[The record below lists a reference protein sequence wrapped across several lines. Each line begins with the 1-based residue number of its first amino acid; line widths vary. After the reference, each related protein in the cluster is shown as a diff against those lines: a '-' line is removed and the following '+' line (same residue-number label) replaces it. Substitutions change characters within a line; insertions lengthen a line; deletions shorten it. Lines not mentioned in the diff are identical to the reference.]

1 VSDNVIVDTRLDALP
16 LRSKGKVRDVYELDG
31 KLLIVTT
38 DRISAFDVVLPTGI
52 PDKGKVLNQLSLYWF
67 DRTRSIVPNHVIEG
81 DFDRYPDVL
90 APFAHELRLRSMLV
104 KKLEP
109 VPFECV
115 VRGYLYGSGWKEY
128 QKTGSVCGIPLPKG
142 LSLADRFE
150 EPLFTPSTKA
160 TAGHDVNVSEEAMSD
175 TLGANLTELLREIA
189 LSLYRLGSAEAE
201 SKGILIAD
209 TKFEFG
215 LDPGTSELY
224 LIDEVMTPDSSR
236 FWPKDRYRPGQDQP
250 SFDKQ
255 FVREYLESLDWD
267 KTPPGPEL
275 PPDVV
280 AGTRTR
286 YLEAYRLLTGRNDLD
301 SPRRDQGESNGPTRR
316 HRRKDAASRTTRQPD
331 RGDDYRRHP
340 IPRRQEGVREALPGA
355 GDGDREGEPV
365 ARRESASHP
374 PQYALQEAPGA
385 EALEPVRVSG
395 LH

>member
-1 VSDNVIVDTRLDALP
+1 MSDNVLVDTRLDALP
-16 LRSKGKVRDVYELDG
+16 LCSKGKVRDVYELDG
-31 KLLIVTT
+31 KLLIITT

-67 DRTRSIVPNHVIEG
+67 ERTRAIVPNHVIEG
-81 DFDRYPDVL
+81 DFDRYPALL
-90 APFAHELRLRSMLV
+90 APFRRELRLRSMLV

-109 VPFECV
+109 VAFECV

-160 TAGHDVNVSEEAMSD
+160 TTGHDMNVSEEAMSKA
-175 TLGANLTELLREIA
+175 LGADLTERLREIS

-201 SKGILIAD
+201 AKGILIAD

-215 LDPGTSELY
+215 LDPQSEELY

-280 AGTRTR
+280 AGTRAR

-301 SPRRDQGESNGPTRR
+301 SPRKDRD
-316 HRRKDAASRTTRQPD
+316 
-331 RGDDYRRHP
+331 
-340 IPRRQEGVREALPGA
+340 
-355 GDGDREGEPV
+355 
-365 ARRESASHP
+365 
-374 PQYALQEAPGA
+374 
-385 EALEPVRVSG
+385 
-395 LH
+395 

>member
-1 VSDNVIVDTRLDALP
+1 VSDNVLVDTRLDALP
-16 LRSKGKVRDVYELDG
+16 LCSKGKVRDVYELDG
-31 KLLIVTT
+31 KLLIITT

-67 DRTRSIVPNHVIEG
+67 ERTRAIVPNHVIEG
-81 DFDRYPDVL
+81 DFDRYPALL
-90 APFAHELRLRSMLV
+90 APFRRELRLRSMLV

-109 VPFECV
+109 VAFECV

-160 TAGHDVNVSEEAMSD
+160 TTGHDMNVSEEAMSKA
-175 TLGANLTELLREIA
+175 LGADLTERLREIS

-209 TKFEFG
+209 TKFELG
-215 LDPGTSELY
+215 LDPQSEELY

-280 AGTRTR
+280 AGTRAR

-301 SPRRDQGESNGPTRR
+301 SPRKDRD
-316 HRRKDAASRTTRQPD
+316 
-331 RGDDYRRHP
+331 
-340 IPRRQEGVREALPGA
+340 
-355 GDGDREGEPV
+355 
-365 ARRESASHP
+365 
-374 PQYALQEAPGA
+374 
-385 EALEPVRVSG
+385 
-395 LH
+395 

>member
-1 VSDNVIVDTRLDALP
+1 MSDNVLVDTRLGALP

-31 KLLIVTT
+31 ELLIVTT
-38 DRISAFDVVLPTGI
+38 DRISAFDVVLPNGI
-52 PDKGKVLNQLSLYWF
+52 PDKGKVLNQLSLHWF
-67 DRTRSIVPNHVIEG
+67 ERTRDIVPNHVIEG
-81 DFDRYPDVL
+81 DFDRYPDLL
-90 APFAHELRLRSMLV
+90 APFRRELRLRSMLV

-109 VPFECV
+109 VAFECV

-142 LSLADRFE
+142 LSLASRFE

-160 TAGHDVNVSEEAMSD
+160 TTGHDMNVSEEAMSEA
-175 TLGANLTELLREIA
+175 LGADLTERLREIS
-189 LSLYRLGSAEAE
+189 LSLYQLGSAEAE

-209 TKFEFG
+209 TKFELG
-215 LDPGTSELY
+215 LDPQSQELY

-280 AGTRTR
+280 AGTRAR

-301 SPRRDQGESNGPTRR
+301 SPRRD
-316 HRRKDAASRTTRQPD
+316 
-331 RGDDYRRHP
+331 GD
-340 IPRRQEGVREALPGA
+340 
-355 GDGDREGEPV
+355 
-365 ARRESASHP
+365 
-374 PQYALQEAPGA
+374 
-385 EALEPVRVSG
+385 
-395 LH
+395 

>member
-31 KLLIVTT
+31 KLLIITT

-301 SPRRDQGESNGPTRR
+301 SPRRDQG
-316 HRRKDAASRTTRQPD
+316 
-331 RGDDYRRHP
+331 
-340 IPRRQEGVREALPGA
+340 
-355 GDGDREGEPV
+355 
-365 ARRESASHP
+365 
-374 PQYALQEAPGA
+374 
-385 EALEPVRVSG
+385 
-395 LH
+395 

>member
-1 VSDNVIVDTRLDALP
+1 MSRCRNTRPKEGVVSTVSDNVIVDTRLDALP
-16 LRSKGKVRDVYELDG
+16 LRSKGKVRDIYELDG

-52 PDKGKVLNQLSLYWF
+52 PDKGNVLNQLSLYWF
-67 DRTRSIVPNHVIEG
+67 EKTRGIVPNHVVEG
-81 DFDRYPDVL
+81 DFDRYPGGL
-90 APFAHELRLRSMLV
+90 APFRRELRLRSMLV

-109 VPFECV
+109 VAFECV

-160 TAGHDVNVSEEAMSD
+160 TTGHDVNVSEEAMSQV
-175 TLGANLTELLREIA
+175 LGADLTERLRETS

-201 SKGILIAD
+201 SRGILIAD

-215 LDPGTSELY
+215 LDPQSKQSPQRNDLY

-236 FWPKDRYRPGQDQP
+236 FWPKDSYRPGHDQP

-255 FVREYLESLDWD
+255 FVREYLERLDWD
-267 KTPPGPEL
+267 KTPPGPDL

-280 AGTRTR
+280 AGTRAR
-286 YLEAYRLLTGRNDLD
+286 YLEAYRLLTGKSDLD
-301 SPRRDQGESNGPTRR
+301 SPRKDQG
-316 HRRKDAASRTTRQPD
+316 
-331 RGDDYRRHP
+331 
-340 IPRRQEGVREALPGA
+340 
-355 GDGDREGEPV
+355 
-365 ARRESASHP
+365 
-374 PQYALQEAPGA
+374 
-385 EALEPVRVSG
+385 
-395 LH
+395 

>member
-1 VSDNVIVDTRLDALP
+1 VSDNVLVDTRLDALP

-31 KLLIVTT
+31 KLLIITT

-67 DRTRSIVPNHVIEG
+67 ERTRAIVPNHVIEG
-81 DFDRYPDVL
+81 DFDRYPALL
-90 APFAHELRLRSMLV
+90 APFRRELRLRSMLV

-109 VPFECV
+109 VAFECV

-160 TAGHDVNVSEEAMSD
+160 TTGHDMNVSEEAMSKA
-175 TLGANLTELLREIA
+175 LGADLTERLREIS

-201 SKGILIAD
+201 AKGILIAD

-215 LDPGTSELY
+215 LDPQSEELY

-280 AGTRTR
+280 AGTRAR

-301 SPRRDQGESNGPTRR
+301 SPRKDRD
-316 HRRKDAASRTTRQPD
+316 
-331 RGDDYRRHP
+331 
-340 IPRRQEGVREALPGA
+340 
-355 GDGDREGEPV
+355 
-365 ARRESASHP
+365 
-374 PQYALQEAPGA
+374 
-385 EALEPVRVSG
+385 
-395 LH
+395 

>member
-1 VSDNVIVDTRLDALP
+1 MSRCRHTRPKEGVVSTVSDDVIVDTRLDALP

-142 LSLADRFE
+142 LSLASRFE

-301 SPRRDQGESNGPTRR
+301 SPRRDQG
-316 HRRKDAASRTTRQPD
+316 
-331 RGDDYRRHP
+331 
-340 IPRRQEGVREALPGA
+340 
-355 GDGDREGEPV
+355 
-365 ARRESASHP
+365 
-374 PQYALQEAPGA
+374 
-385 EALEPVRVSG
+385 
-395 LH
+395 

>member
-1 VSDNVIVDTRLDALP
+1 VSDNVLVDTRLDALP

-31 KLLIVTT
+31 KLLIITT

-67 DRTRSIVPNHVIEG
+67 ERTRAIVPNHVIEG
-81 DFDRYPDVL
+81 DFDRYPDLL
-90 APFAHELRLRSMLV
+90 APFRRELRLRSMLV

-109 VPFECV
+109 VAFECV

-160 TAGHDVNVSEEAMSD
+160 TTGHDMNVSEEAMSEA
-175 TLGANLTELLREIA
+175 LGADLTARLREIS

-209 TKFEFG
+209 TKFELG
-215 LDPGTSELY
+215 LDPQSEELY

-280 AGTRTR
+280 AGTRAR

-301 SPRRDQGESNGPTRR
+301 SPRKDRD
-316 HRRKDAASRTTRQPD
+316 
-331 RGDDYRRHP
+331 
-340 IPRRQEGVREALPGA
+340 
-355 GDGDREGEPV
+355 
-365 ARRESASHP
+365 
-374 PQYALQEAPGA
+374 
-385 EALEPVRVSG
+385 
-395 LH
+395 

>member
-1 VSDNVIVDTRLDALP
+1 MSRCRNTRPKEGVVSAVSDNVIVDTRLDALP
-16 LRSKGKVRDVYELDG
+16 LRSKGKVRDIYELDG

-67 DRTRSIVPNHVIEG
+67 EKTRGIVPNHLVEG
-81 DFDRYPDVL
+81 DFDRYPGGL
-90 APFAHELRLRSMLV
+90 APFRRELWLRSMLV

-109 VPFECV
+109 VAFECV

-142 LSLADRFE
+142 LSVASRFE

-160 TAGHDVNVSEEAMSD
+160 TTGHDVNVSEEAMSEV
-175 TLGANLTELLREIA
+175 LGADLTERLKETS

-201 SKGILIAD
+201 SRGILIAD

-215 LDPGTSELY
+215 LDRKSPHGNDLY

-236 FWPKDRYRPGQDQP
+236 FWPKDSYRPGHDQP

-255 FVREYLESLDWD
+255 FVREYLERLDWD
-267 KTPPGPEL
+267 KTPPGPDL

-280 AGTRTR
+280 AGTRAR
-286 YLEAYRLLTGRNDLD
+286 YLEAYRLLTGKSDLD
-301 SPRRDQGESNGPTRR
+301 SPRRDQG
-316 HRRKDAASRTTRQPD
+316 
-331 RGDDYRRHP
+331 
-340 IPRRQEGVREALPGA
+340 
-355 GDGDREGEPV
+355 
-365 ARRESASHP
+365 
-374 PQYALQEAPGA
+374 
-385 EALEPVRVSG
+385 
-395 LH
+395 

>member
-1 VSDNVIVDTRLDALP
+1 VSDNVLVDTRLDALP

-67 DRTRSIVPNHVIEG
+67 ERTRGIVPNHVIEG
-81 DFDRYPDVL
+81 DFDRYPAML
-90 APFAHELRLRSMLV
+90 APFGDQLRLRSMLV

-109 VPFECV
+109 VAFECV

-128 QKTGSVCGIPLPKG
+128 QKTGGVCGIPLPKG
-142 LSLADRFE
+142 MSLADRFQ

-160 TAGHDVNVSEEAMSD
+160 TAGHDLNVSEEAMSD
-175 TLGANLTELLREIA
+175 ALGADLTARLRETS

-201 SKGILIAD
+201 SKGIVIAD

-215 LDPGTSELY
+215 LDPGSGDLF

-236 FWPKDRYRPGQDQP
+236 FWPRDSYRPGQDQP

-255 FVREYLESLDWD
+255 FVREYLETLDWD

-280 AGTRTR
+280 AGTRDR
-286 YLEAYRLLTGRNDLD
+286 YLEAYRLLTGRHDLD
-301 SPRRDQGESNGPTRR
+301 SPRRD
-316 HRRKDAASRTTRQPD
+316 
-331 RGDDYRRHP
+331 RG
-340 IPRRQEGVREALPGA
+340 
-355 GDGDREGEPV
+355 
-365 ARRESASHP
+365 
-374 PQYALQEAPGA
+374 
-385 EALEPVRVSG
+385 
-395 LH
+395 

>member
-1 VSDNVIVDTRLDALP
+1 VSDNVLVDTRLDALP
-16 LRSKGKVRDVYELDG
+16 LCSKGKVRDVYELDG
-31 KLLIVTT
+31 KLLIITT

-67 DRTRSIVPNHVIEG
+67 ERTRAIVPNHVIEG
-81 DFDRYPDVL
+81 DFDRYPALL
-90 APFAHELRLRSMLV
+90 APFRRELRLRSMLV

-109 VPFECV
+109 VAFECV

-160 TAGHDVNVSEEAMSD
+160 TTGHDMNVSEEAMSKA
-175 TLGANLTELLREIA
+175 LGADLTERLREIS

-201 SKGILIAD
+201 AKGILIAD

-215 LDPGTSELY
+215 LDPQSEELY

-280 AGTRTR
+280 AGTRAR

-301 SPRRDQGESNGPTRR
+301 SPRKDRD
-316 HRRKDAASRTTRQPD
+316 
-331 RGDDYRRHP
+331 
-340 IPRRQEGVREALPGA
+340 
-355 GDGDREGEPV
+355 
-365 ARRESASHP
+365 
-374 PQYALQEAPGA
+374 
-385 EALEPVRVSG
+385 
-395 LH
+395 

>member
-1 VSDNVIVDTRLDALP
+1 MPPHSPEGGVVSTVSDNVLVDTRLDALP

-31 KLLIVTT
+31 KLLIITT

-52 PDKGKVLNQLSLYWF
+52 PDKGRVLNQLSLYWF
-67 DRTRSIVPNHVIEG
+67 ERTRDIVPNHVIEG
-81 DFDRYPDVL
+81 DFDRYPEVL
-90 APFAHELRLRSMLV
+90 APFERELRQRSMLV

-128 QKTGSVCGIPLPKG
+128 QKTGSVCGIPLPKAM
-142 LSLADRFE
+142 SLADPFE

-160 TAGHDVNVSEEAMSD
+160 AIGHDLNVSEDAMAD
-175 TLGANLTELLREIA
+175 ALGVDLTERLRDIS
-189 LSLYRLGSAEAE
+189 LSLYRLGSEEAE

-215 LDPGTSELY
+215 LDPRSRELY

-275 PPDVV
+275 PQDVV
-280 AGTRTR
+280 AGTRAR
-286 YLEAYRLLTGRNDLD
+286 YLEAYRLLTGRSDLD
-301 SPRRDQGESNGPTRR
+301 SPRRDR
-316 HRRKDAASRTTRQPD
+316 D
-331 RGDDYRRHP
+331 
-340 IPRRQEGVREALPGA
+340 
-355 GDGDREGEPV
+355 
-365 ARRESASHP
+365 
-374 PQYALQEAPGA
+374 
-385 EALEPVRVSG
+385 
-395 LH
+395 

>member
-1 VSDNVIVDTRLDALP
+1 MSDNVLVDTRLDALP

-31 KLLIVTT
+31 KLLIITT

-67 DRTRSIVPNHVIEG
+67 ERTRAIVPNHVIEG
-81 DFDRYPDVL
+81 DFDRYPALL
-90 APFAHELRLRSMLV
+90 APFRRELRLRSMLV

-109 VPFECV
+109 VAFECV

-160 TAGHDVNVSEEAMSD
+160 TTGHDMNVSEEAMSEA
-175 TLGANLTELLREIA
+175 LGADLTARLREIS

-201 SKGILIAD
+201 AKGILIAD

-215 LDPGTSELY
+215 LDPQSEELY

-280 AGTRTR
+280 AGTRAR

-301 SPRRDQGESNGPTRR
+301 SPRKDRD
-316 HRRKDAASRTTRQPD
+316 
-331 RGDDYRRHP
+331 
-340 IPRRQEGVREALPGA
+340 
-355 GDGDREGEPV
+355 
-365 ARRESASHP
+365 
-374 PQYALQEAPGA
+374 
-385 EALEPVRVSG
+385 
-395 LH
+395 